1 MPFLSSLPRRALA
14 ASAIGLLTAGLLTA
28 APAYA
33 NSAANCYAHPSKELL
48 NSRLS
53 SAVYCTDGEWLGVH
67 DEQADGH
74 SARAAIQLYQSQV
87 GFWYDAHECF
97 DDTTVSDYDGWSFC
111 NFSVPD
117 GTLVRIRLWSQ
128 SNGAESDSVVTTS
141 FTT

>member
-1 MPFLSSLPRRALA
+1 MPASIKRASAALAAGALA
-14 ASAIGLLTAGLLTA
+14 ASLLST

-33 NSAANCYAHPSKELL
+33 NSASNCYHHPSRELV

-53 SAVYCTDGEWLGVH
+53 AAAYCTDGEWLGVH
-67 DEQADGH
+67 DDQADGH

-87 GFWYDAHECF
+87 GFWYDAQECF
-97 DDTTVSDYDGWSFC
+97 DDTTVADYQGWSFC
-111 NFSVPD
+111 NFSVTD

-128 SNGAESDSVVTTS
+128 KDGVESYSVVTGS

>member
-1 MPFLSSLPRRALA
+1 MSFSVRRAAAGLA
-14 ASAIGLLTAGLLTA
+14 TGLLATSLLTV

-33 NSAANCYAHPSKELL
+33 NTPANCYHHPSKELA

-53 SAVYCTDGEWLGVH
+53 AAIYCTDGEWLGVH
-67 DEQADGH
+67 DDQADGY

-97 DDTTVSDYDGWSFC
+97 DDTSVADYQGWSFC

-117 GTLVRIRLWSQ
+117 GTLVRIRLWS
-128 SNGAESDSVVTTS
+128 SRNGVESYPVVTGS

>member
-1 MPFLSSLPRRALA
+1 MPFLSPLRRVFA
-14 ASAIGLLTAGLLTA
+14 ASAAGLMLAGVLTA

-33 NSAANCYAHPSKELL
+33 NTIANCYAHHDKELI

-67 DEQADGH
+67 DDQADGY

-97 DDTTVSDYDGWSFC
+97 DDTTVADYQGWSFC
-111 NFSVPD
+111 NFSVTD
-117 GTLVRIRLWSQ
+117 GTLVRIRLWS
-128 SNGAESDSVVTTS
+128 SKGGVESYSVVTGS

>member
-1 MPFLSSLPRRALA
+1 MSVSLRRTSAALAAAGVLA
-14 ASAIGLLTAGLLTA
+14 ASALTA

-33 NSAANCYAHPSKELL
+33 NSAANCYAHPSKELV

-53 SAVYCTDGEWLGVH
+53 GAIYCTDGEWLGVH

-97 DDTTVSDYDGWSFC
+97 DDTTVADYQGWSFC
-111 NFSVPD
+111 NFSVAD

-128 SNGAESDSVVTTS
+128 KNGVESYSVVSGS

>member
-1 MPFLSSLPRRALA
+1 MSFSVRRVAAGLA
-14 ASAIGLLTAGLLTA
+14 AGLLATSLLTV

-33 NSAANCYAHPSKELL
+33 NTPANCYHNPTKELL

-53 SAVYCTDGEWLGVH
+53 AAVYCTDGEWLGVH
-67 DEQADGH
+67 DDQVDGY

-97 DDTTVSDYDGWSFC
+97 DDTTVADYQGWSFC
-111 NFSVPD
+111 NFSVTD

-128 SNGAESDSVVTTS
+128 RDGAETYSVVTGS

>member
-1 MPFLSSLPRRALA
+1 MSFSVRRAA
-14 ASAIGLLTAGLLTA
+14 AGLTAGLLATTVLTGT
-28 APAYA
+28 PAYA
-33 NSAANCYAHPSKELL
+33 NTPANCYHNPSKELA

-53 SAVYCTDGEWLGVH
+53 AAIYCTDGEWLGVH
-67 DEQADGH
+67 DDQADGY

-97 DDTTVSDYDGWSFC
+97 DDTTVADYQGWSFC

-117 GTLVRIRLWSQ
+117 GTLVRIRLWS
-128 SNGAESDSVVTTS
+128 SRNGVESYPVVTGS

>member
-1 MPFLSSLPRRALA
+1 MSFSVKRVAAGLA
-14 ASAIGLLTAGLLTA
+14 AGLLGTSLLTV

-33 NSAANCYAHPSKELL
+33 NTPANCYHNPSRELA

-53 SAVYCTDGEWLGVH
+53 AAVYCTDGEWLGVH
-67 DEQADGH
+67 DDQADGY

-97 DDTTVSDYDGWSFC
+97 DDTTVADYQGWSFC

-128 SNGAESDSVVTTS
+128 RDGAESYSVVTGS

>member
-1 MPFLSSLPRRALA
+1 MSVSLRRTAAALAAAGVLA
-14 ASAIGLLTAGLLTA
+14 ASALTA
-28 APAYA
+28 ALPAYA
-33 NSAANCYAHPSKELL
+33 NTAANCYQHYNKEII

-53 SAVYCTDGEWLGVH
+53 SAIYCTDGEWLGVH
-67 DEQADGH
+67 DDQADGY

-97 DDTTVSDYDGWSFC
+97 DDTTVADYQGFSFC

-117 GTLVRIRLWSQ
+117 GTLIRIRLWSQ
-128 SNGAESDSVVTTS
+128 RNGVESYSVVTGS

>member
-1 MPFLSSLPRRALA
+1 MPTLFRRLVAVVASGVMTAALLS
-14 ASAIGLLTAGLLTA
+14 T

-33 NSAANCYAHPSKELL
+33 NSAANCYNNPSKELL

-53 SAVYCTDGEWLGVH
+53 AAVYCTDGEWLGVH
-67 DEQADGH
+67 DDQADGH

-97 DDTTVSDYDGWSFC
+97 DDTTVADYQGWSFC
-111 NFSVPD
+111 NFSVTD

-128 SNGAESDSVVTTS
+128 KDGVESYSVVTGS
-141 FTT
+141 VTT

>member
-1 MPFLSSLPRRALA
+1 MSFLSPLRRAVA
-14 ASAIGLLTAGLLTA
+14 VSAVGLLTAGLLTT

-33 NSAANCYAHPSKELL
+33 NTIANCYAHPSKELA

-53 SAVYCTDGEWLGVH
+53 AAVYCTDGEWLGVH
-67 DEQADGH
+67 DDQADGY

-97 DDTTVSDYDGWSFC
+97 DDTTTADYQGWSFC
-111 NFSVPD
+111 NFSVTD
-117 GTLVRIRLWSQ
+117 GTLVRIRLWS
-128 SNGAESDSVVTTS
+128 SKNGVESYSVVTGS

>member
-1 MPFLSSLPRRALA
+1 MPFSIRRVATGLA
-14 ASAIGLLTAGLLTA
+14 AGLLATSVLTV

-33 NSAANCYAHPSKELL
+33 NTMANCYNHPSKELL

-53 SAVYCTDGEWLGVH
+53 AAIYCTDGEWLGVH
-67 DEQADGH
+67 DDQVDGY

-97 DDTTVSDYDGWSFC
+97 DDTTVADYQGFSFC
-111 NFSVPD
+111 NFSVTD
-117 GTLVRIRLWSQ
+117 GTLVRIRLWS
-128 SNGAESDSVVTTS
+128 SRDGVESYSVVTGS

>member
-1 MPFLSSLPRRALA
+1 MPTLLRRLFAVGAAGVLTTAALS
-14 ASAIGLLTAGLLTA
+14 T

-33 NSAANCYAHPSKELL
+33 NTPANCYHNPSKELV

-53 SAVYCTDGEWLGVH
+53 AAVYCTDGEWLGVH
-67 DEQADGH
+67 DDQADGH

-97 DDTTVSDYDGWSFC
+97 DDTTVADYQGWSFC
-111 NFSVPD
+111 NFSVTD

-128 SNGAESDSVVTTS
+128 KDGVESYSVVTGS

>member
-1 MPFLSSLPRRALA
+1 MSFKRTSAALGAAGVLA
-14 ASAIGLLTAGLLTA
+14 AALLTST
-28 APAYA
+28 PAYA
-33 NSAANCYAHPSKELL
+33 NTPSNCYHNPTKELL

-53 SAVYCTDGEWLGVH
+53 AAVYCTDGEWLGVH
-67 DEQADGH
+67 DDQADGY

-97 DDTTVSDYDGWSFC
+97 DDTTTADYQGWSFC
-111 NFSVPD
+111 NFSVTD

-128 SNGAESDSVVTTS
+128 KNGVESYPVVTGS

>member
-1 MPFLSSLPRRALA
+1 MPTALKRASALLA
-14 ASAIGLLTAGLLTA
+14 AGMLTTALLST

-33 NSAANCYAHPSKELL
+33 NTPANCYHNPSKELA

-53 SAVYCTDGEWLGVH
+53 AAVYCTDGEWLGVH
-67 DEQADGH
+67 DDQADGH

-87 GFWYDAHECF
+87 GFWYDAYECF
-97 DDTTVSDYDGWSFC
+97 DDTTVADYQGWSFC
-111 NFSVPD
+111 NFSVTD

-128 SNGAESDSVVTTS
+128 KDGVESYSVNTGS